1 MLPLVELPE
10 IVRHYTPWFKTVFAD
25 EEDLLQFQRYL
36 SGLLVSENKTVE
48 GINRLVVY
56 ENRNQSSLNRLLT
69 DNSFG
74 RPRTSSFSESRLN
87 EQRLALLA
95 SLAGTRMK
103 PKGVLSVDD
112 TLLAHYGQQFDEI
125 AKLWDPVTERYVW
138 AHNLVNLHYSD
149 DQTDYPVFY
158 QLWRPADLEQLE
170 QGLQEAGITLRANK
184 FSLKETAPKKWKQY
198 LTGVWSRHQQNPAVA
213 ALYQSK
219 LLIARQLLSRLVAA
233 YPDLKLPVTFDT
245 WYTQPAFCRFVD
257 QDLKLPYVGTLASDE
272 QVVLKSG
279 KERLDAFAGR
289 LKQEHLEALA
299 KGSKPLFR
307 KITISYKG
315 KPETYYSYCRTLRV
329 HNFGKQ
335 RLVIN
340 YRQADLADTP
350 VFYNSNRLYWQA
362 SGISRIRRYRWPVE
376 VYHQEGKAEGLD
388 QYQVRDFQA
397 ISKHIGLVAVT
408 YSLLRA
414 APHDQALLH
423 KLQRQ
428 LKYDLEGSVP
438 FWRRTVQAQSLWSLT
453 TLIATGLAQG
463 HSLDQIM
470 SPLLAAVYT

>member
-10 IVRHYTPWFKTVFAD
+10 IVRHYAPWFEPVFAD
-25 EEDLLQFQRYL
+25 KEGLIQFQRYL

-56 ENRNQSSLNRLLT
+56 ESRNQSSLNRLLT
-69 DNSFG
+69 DS
-74 RPRTSSFSESRLN
+74 PYSESRVDA
-87 EQRLALLA
+87 QRLALLA
-95 SLAGTRMK
+95 SLPGTQMK

-112 TLLAHYGQQFDEI
+112 TLLSHYGQQFDEI
-125 AKLWDPVTERYVW
+125 AKLWDPVQERYVW

-170 QGLQEAGITLRANK
+170 QGLQAVGIKLRADK
-184 FSLKETAPKKWKQY
+184 LSLKETAPKKWKQY
-198 LTGVWSRHQQNPAVA
+198 LTGVWSRHQGKPAVA

-219 LLIARQLLSRLVAA
+219 LLLARHLLSRFVSD
-233 YPDLKLPVTFDT
+233 YPALKLPVTFDN
-245 WYTQPAFCRFVD
+245 WYTQPAFCRFLD
-257 QDLKLPYVGTLASDE
+257 QALQLPYVGTLADDN
-272 QVVLKSG
+272 QVVLKRG
-279 KERLDAFAGR
+279 KERLDTFAER
-289 LKQEHLEALA
+289 LKQEHLEALDS
-299 KGSKPLFR
+299 GRPPLFR
-307 KITISYKG
+307 KITIFYKG
-315 KPETYYSYCRTLRV
+315 EKETYYSYCRTLRV
-329 HNFGKQ
+329 RNFGKQ

-340 YRQADLADTP
+340 YRQADLSDRP

-362 SGISRIRRYRWPVE
+362 SGISRIRRHRWPVE

-414 APHDQALLH
+414 APHDQALLS
-423 KLQRQ
+423 KLQRH
-428 LKYDLEGSVP
+428 LKYNLDGSVP
-438 FWRRTVQAQSLWSLT
+438 FWRRTAQAQSLWSLAS
-453 TLIATGLAQG
+453 LIAAGLAQG
-463 HSLDQIM
+463 QSLEQIV
-470 SPLLAAVYT
+470 SPLLAAVYP